1 MEPAQGPIRVALID
15 DHPIFR
21 SGVRSLLSETDG
33 IEVVGEASEGRH
45 ALDLVRRTEPDV
57 VVMDITMT
65 GMSGLAVA
73 RSLRTAGAAARI
85 VFLTVNEDRAFVD
98 EALAAGGQGY
108 VLKRSAGNSLLE
120 AINAVLSG
128 GHYVDAELRP
138 PPALAECAA
147 DASAPVPAEEG
158 GLTARER
165 EVLRLI
171 ALGMTMKEISI
182 AMSISAASVDT
193 YKIRGCKKLGLR
205 SRASIVRFAI
215 GQGWLESENRQVSSA
230 GPLPSMP

>member
-1 MEPAQGPIRVALID
+1 MRTVKERVRVALID

-21 SGVRSLLSETDG
+21 SGVRGLLGETAG
-33 IEVVGEASEGRH
+33 IEVVGEASDGRH
-45 ALDLVRRTEPDV
+45 ALDLVHRTQPDV

-73 RSLRTAGAAARI
+73 RALRETGSAVHI
-85 VFLTVNEDRAFVD
+85 VFLTVNEDLAFVD
-98 EALAAGGQGY
+98 EALTAGAQGY

-120 AINAVLSG
+120 AIEAVVLG
-128 GHYVDAELRP
+128 GRYVDAEMRA
-138 PPALAECAA
+138 PPAPPDRTEAGPAA
-147 DASAPVPAEEG
+147 PHPGQEG

-171 ALGMTMKEISI
+171 ALGMTMKEVSL

-205 SRASIVRFAI
+205 SRASIVRFAL
-215 GQGWLESENRQVSSA
+215 GQGWLETENRRLLSERPSS
-230 GPLPSMP
+230 PM